1 MGLRNID
8 VSLGKNVLAIMGE
21 KTQEEEL
28 MMAYIIDGLL
38 IGLKREEVEVLIEEK
53 VKVIMEPIESIGK
66 VIEEE

>member
-53 VKVIMEPIESIGK
+53 VKVIMESIESIRK